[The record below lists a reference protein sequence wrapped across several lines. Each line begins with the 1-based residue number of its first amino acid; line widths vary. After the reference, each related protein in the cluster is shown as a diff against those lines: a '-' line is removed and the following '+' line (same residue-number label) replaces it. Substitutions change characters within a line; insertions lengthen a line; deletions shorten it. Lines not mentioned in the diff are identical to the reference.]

1 MRRALRSGF
10 ATTARGYLIGMALS
24 LLLIIVGI
32 VVAILWSYIL
42 GIILILIGLALL
54 VIPRLG
60 AGTSRV

>member
-1 MRRALRSGF
+1 MGLP
-10 ATTARGYLIGMALS
+10 
-24 LLLIIVGI
+24 LLLIVIGI
-32 VVAILWSYIL
+32 ILAILVNYVL

>member
-1 MRRALRSGF
+1 MGG
-10 ATTARGYLIGMALS
+10 GYFIGMALS
-24 LLLIIVGI
+24 LLLIVVGI
-32 VVAILWSYIL
+32 IVAILWSYIL